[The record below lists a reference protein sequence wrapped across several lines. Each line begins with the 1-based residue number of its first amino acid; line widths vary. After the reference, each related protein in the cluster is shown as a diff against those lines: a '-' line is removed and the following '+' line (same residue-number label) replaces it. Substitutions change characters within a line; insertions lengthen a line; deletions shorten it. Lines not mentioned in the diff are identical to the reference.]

1 MIRGMR
7 IPDILELALVLSES
21 VSIDREVRGRLASRS
36 GSSSREVCFT
46 EHCGDVS
53 DLETSF

>member
-1 MIRGMR
+1 MR